1 MDIEKHLTIT
11 SSSSISWKD
20 AVSKAISEASKTIDY
35 LSSVNIVSQKALID
49 GNKISEYIVN
59 LDLGF
64 NVDVDRNT
72 RTIDDEE

>member
-11 SSSSISWKD
+11 SSSSISWKY

-35 LSSVNIVSQKALID
+35 LSSVNLVSQKALID
-49 GNKISEYIVN
+49 GNKISEYIVD

-64 NVDVDRNT
+64 NVDIDRNT